1 MAITYLENGDVYD
14 AYQMT
19 HPEKGIFKFGSALV
33 MNREQYETMTPEEIQ
48 KIKEERYYDW
58 YNQLIAASSIAVDN
72 SVIESDYVVI
82 DESANT
88 EII

>member
-14 AYQMT
+14 EYQMV
-19 HPEKGIFKFGSALV
+19 HPEKGIFPFGCALV
-33 MNREQYETMTPEEIQ
+33 MNREQYEALTPEEIQ
-48 KIKEERYYDW
+48 KIKEDRYYSW
-58 YNQLIAASSIAVDN
+58 YNQLMAASSIVADN

-88 EII
+88 EVI

>member
-14 AYQMT
+14 EYQMT

-33 MNREQYETMTPEEIQ
+33 MNREQYEALTPEEIQ

-58 YNQLIAASSIAVDN
+58 YNQLMAASDIAVDN
-72 SVIESDYVVI
+72 SNVVI